1 MDKPTQLY
9 SEVASSSGN
18 DTNRSMSPTLSA
30 KLAKHGLVNWLK
42 DYQEED
48 EHVTLEKAIYLSKVR

>member
-1 MDKPTQLY
+1 MDKPRRLY

-18 DTNRSMSPTLSA
+18 ETDRSMSPTVSA

-42 DYQEED
+42 DCQEED
-48 EHVTLEKAIYLSKVR
+48 KHVALKKALYLGKVR

>member
-1 MDKPTQLY
+1 MDKPTRLY

-18 DTNRSMSPTLSA
+18 ETDRSMSPTVSA

-48 EHVTLEKAIYLSKVR
+48 EHVALKKTLYLSKVR